1 MKEQAIDREKVFAN
15 SYLTKGMYS
24 EYVKDYSHIT
34 KHCVVC
40 WREIHKTINNDKM
53 VKFLL

>member
-15 SYLTKGMYS
+15 SYLTKGMYP

-34 KHCVVC
+34 KQCVVC